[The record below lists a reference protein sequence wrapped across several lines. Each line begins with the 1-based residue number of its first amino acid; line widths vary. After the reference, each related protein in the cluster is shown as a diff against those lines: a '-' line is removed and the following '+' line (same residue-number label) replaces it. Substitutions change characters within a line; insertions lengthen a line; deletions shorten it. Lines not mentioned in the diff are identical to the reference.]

1 MRYVSTRGQAPVLN
15 FDDVLLAGLAT
26 DGGLYLP
33 EQWPEFSKAQW
44 TALRG
49 LNYQDLAVEVML
61 PYVEP
66 AISKAELREL
76 VYAAYATFNHD
87 AIAPLRQL
95 GPNHFVLELFYGPT
109 LAFKDYALQLV
120 GHLFSHVL
128 KKKNTRVTIV
138 GATSGDTGS
147 AAIEAC
153 RDRDA
158 IDIFILHPQGRVSDV
173 QRRQMTTVPSHNVH
187 NIAIQ
192 GDFDNCQD
200 MVKALFADQEF
211 REHYKL
217 GAVNSINWAR
227 IMAQV
232 VYYAWAALN
241 LGAPDRAVS
250 FAVPTGNFGNIFA
263 GWVARKMGL
272 PIERLVI
279 GTNHN
284 DILSR
289 FEQTAV
295 MEMTGVQPSISP
307 SMDIQVS
314 SNFERLLFE
323 LLGRDAEALR
333 TWMQT
338 FRTQGSNTLNKE
350 IWEHMR
356 TIFSSARFDD
366 KQTSDLI
373 LAHYRRSGQ
382 LFCPH
387 SVIGVE
393 AASHDARF
401 GTMPYISLAT
411 AHPAKFPDAVQ
422 KATGIHPPLPP
433 HLSDLMERTERFD
446 VLPNDIQKLQDYM
459 AKTLRDQPA

>member
-1 MRYVSTRGQAPVLN
+1 MRYISTRGKAPALA

-33 EQWPEFSKAQW
+33 ETWPSFSKDQW
-44 TALRG
+44 RALQG
-49 LNYQDLAVEVML
+49 LTYQELAVEVML
-61 PYVEP
+61 PFVTP
-66 AISKAELREL
+66 ALQRAELTEL
-76 VYAAYATFNHD
+76 VNAAYATFEHD

-95 GPNHFVLELFYGPT
+95 GPNHFVLELYYGPT

-128 KKKNTRVTIV
+128 KKKNRRVTIV

-153 RDRDA
+153 RDREG
-158 IDIFILHPQGRVSDV
+158 IDIFILHPSGRVSDV
-173 QRRQMTTVPSHNVH
+173 QRRQMTTIPSQNVH
-187 NIAIQ
+187 NIAIE
-192 GDFDNCQD
+192 GDFDACQD
-200 MVKALFADQEF
+200 LVKNLFADAAF
-211 REHYKL
+211 REEFSL

-232 VYYAWAALN
+232 VYYAWATLN
-241 LGAPDRAVS
+241 LGAPDREIG

-279 GTNHN
+279 GTNQN
-284 DILSR
+284 DILAR
-289 FEQTAV
+289 FEQSGV
-295 MEMTGVQPSISP
+295 MEMTGVQASISP

-323 LLGRDAEALR
+323 LLGRDGEQVDQ
-333 TWMQT
+333 WMRD
-338 FRTQGSNTLNKE
+338 FRKSGKNTLPEPLWKA
-350 IWEHMR
+350 MR
-356 TIFSSARFDD
+356 ELFASARFDD
-366 KQTSDLI
+366 AQTRALI
-373 LAHYRRSGQ
+373 AEHLERSGQ

-393 AASHDARF
+393 SARVDSAF
-401 GTMPYISLAT
+401 GRLLFVSLAT

-422 KATGIHPPLPP
+422 AASGKYPALPDR
-433 HLSDLMERTERFD
+433 LSDLMEREERFR
-446 VLPNDIQKLQDYM
+446 VLPNDVDALKRDISHALQ
-459 AKTLRDQPA
+459 RS